1 MELTI
6 DELNNILQREYERG
20 LKDGIKLPKDI
31 NNPYKD
37 FKVIKVPTACTFCP
51 NHPSN
56 GGSGNCNCTLGDIKI
71 TC

>member
-6 DELNNILQREYERG
+6 DELNELLHKEYARG
-20 LKDGIKLPKDI
+20 IEDATKLSRSI
-31 NNPYKD
+31 YNPYKD
-37 FKVIKVPTACTFCP
+37 FKVIEVPTACTSCP

-56 GGSGNCNCTLGDIKI
+56 GGSGNCNCALGDIKI